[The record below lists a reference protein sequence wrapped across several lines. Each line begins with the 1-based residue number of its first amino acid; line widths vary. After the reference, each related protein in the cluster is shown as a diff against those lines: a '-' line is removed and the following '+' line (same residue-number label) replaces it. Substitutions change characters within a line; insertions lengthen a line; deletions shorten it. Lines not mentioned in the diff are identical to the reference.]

1 MLVQPTIINRP
12 VTRQSPISKV
22 RLSCY
27 SSPHHL
33 RCSPCTH
40 GVTRQLL
47 LTLLD
52 VLSKDAFN
60 RCCASV
66 VSNDTHTTVPLLD
79 AVDLQPLYPPY
90 THLSVPPDT
99 LPPGAE
105 HEPVC
110 STHLLLNTQLR
121 CYPTPKSTPIT
132 LAHGSRPIGFDQ

>member
-79 AVDLQPLYPPY
+79 AVVQEFTYPQQKLVGS
-90 THLSVPPDT
+90 TRHRQ
-99 LPPGAE
+99 GAE
-105 HEPVC
+105 HESVSP
-110 STHLLLNTQLR
+110 THPLLNTQLR
-121 CYPTPKSTPIT
+121 CYPIPHQCQS
-132 LAHGSRPIGFDQ
+132 H